1 MKIKE
6 YWIENFQSLKGHFD
20 IVCDDDK
27 NLNLLNG
34 SNNGVGKSSVFLN
47 FYFMLCSTTSTNIEE
62 YLNWD
67 SDSMASHLV
76 FEHDGNL
83 FTIDYSYKKN
93 KSEKTLKI
101 NDETY
106 EGPATVSKVL
116 KEYFDPSIFTTATA
130 IMQGERNFVKT
141 SDSERREQLKKLFN
155 TDFSKEV
162 KDLDK
167 EIKSFTTDTIEPLE
181 KSIVELK
188 AKEFNVK
195 DLIKLPYSEEVY
207 NESKEKKNILNDKI
221 SKNKVAISNANVA
234 KEEKKNLES
243 EIEKLEKSIKE
254 EDSNK
259 VAIETEI
266 LNLVNYKR
274 DETTLNNL
282 EKEHK
287 AITIIRPRIFNDT
300 ELESKK
306 VEASNISSEIR
317 QLEKELAS
325 CDTGVCPTCNRP
337 FENTDVHSLEQKKK
351 DIELSI
357 QTKKNNLKDV
367 NSIIDSL
374 KKEKLDCE
382 KVIEDNN
389 ENKRKKEVLATRIES
404 EKTRLDTIEENNKKS
419 QIEKEQQLIKVEAL
433 IDNKKVELEDKKN
446 KLLKIVVKDVSE
458 LEKENEQLEQDL
470 FREESVI
477 KSNDDTKL
485 LNTQIEKD
493 NVETELK
500 KKENQLSI
508 IEKEEELKEKLF
520 EREELKK
527 MKDILRVEF
536 PSYVISSII
545 TEIEDSMNEFIN
557 SVYYKSLDVKIEGND
572 ESIKATYGTGK
583 KKVSTTHASGAEEAL
598 LAISYAYALNKMNG
612 FNILFLDECDSQMN
626 EENSLQFAELILD
639 IKDMY
644 DDIWIISHKTRAKD
658 LYASNDANVVMIA

>member
-20 IVCDDDK
+20 IVCDDNK

-93 KSEKTLKI
+93 KSEKTLKV
-101 NDETY
+101 NDEVF
-106 EGPATVSKVL
+106 EGPSAVNKVL

-130 IMQGERNFVKT
+130 IMQGERNFVKVG
-141 SDSERREQLKKLFN
+141 DSERREQLKKLFN

-162 KDLDK
+162 KDIDK
-167 EIKSFTTDTIEPLE
+167 EIKSFTTDVIEVLE

-188 AKEFNVK
+188 AKEFVIK
-195 DLIKLPYSEEVY
+195 DLMQLPYAEDIY
-207 NESKEKKNILNDKI
+207 NESKEKKVALVEKINKNNI
-221 SKNKVAISNANVA
+221 AISNANTI
-234 KEEKKNLES
+234 KGEKKSLED

-254 EDSNK
+254 EDSNRE
-259 VAIETEI
+259 AIETTI
-266 LNLVNYKR
+266 QNCANYKK
-274 DETTLNNL
+274 DETTLNEL
-282 EKEHK
+282 DKEHK
-287 AITIIRPRIFNDT
+287 SITIIRPRIFNDA
-300 ELESKK
+300 ELEAKK
-306 VEASNISSEIR
+306 VEASTLSSEIK

-325 CDTGVCPTCNRP
+325 CDTGICPTCNRP
-337 FENTDVHSLEQKKK
+337 FENTDVHSFEQKKK
-351 DIELSI
+351 DLE
-357 QTKKNNLKDV
+357 
-367 NSIIDSL
+367 NSISEKKILLKEVNATVDSL
-374 KKEKLDCE
+374 RKEKADCE
-382 KVIEDNN
+382 KVIEENN
-389 ENKRKKEVLATRIES
+389 ENKRKKEVLATKIEN
-404 EKTRLDTIEENNKKS
+404 EKTRLATLDENNKKS

-433 IDNKKVELEDKKN
+433 IDSKRVDLENKKIKLSKLE
-446 KLLKIVVKDVSE
+446 IKDVSE
-458 LEKENEQLEQDL
+458 LEKENEEFEQDL
-470 FREESVI
+470 FRQESVI
-477 KSNDDTKL
+477 KSNDDVML

-493 NVETELK
+493 NLETEK
-500 KKENQLSI
+500 RKQENEKLVK
-508 IEKEEELKEKLF
+508 EKEKELQDKLF

-557 SVYYKSLDVKIEGND
+557 SVYYKPLDVKIEGND

-583 KKVSTTHASGAEEAL
+583 KKVSTAHASGAEEAL

-626 EENSLQFAELILD
+626 DENSLQFAELILD
-639 IKDMY
+639 IKEMY